1 MRKICET
8 AHLPLI
14 LSKRAASERV
24 EGRTISATV
33 TMKRHVRSR
42 STEPSARQLRVG
54 EEVRH
59 GLARIF
65 ERHEMSDPALT
76 DVTLTVTEVRM
87 SPDLKHA
94 SVFVMPLAG
103 AHAAEVLAGL
113 KRGAPYLRG
122 LVAREVALR
131 FTPTLSFM
139 LDMSFE
145 HANRINEILHRPEV
159 QRDVS
164 DAAPRDPDDG
174 AEGDGGA

>member
-1 MRKICET
+1 
-8 AHLPLI
+8 
-14 LSKRAASERV
+14 
-24 EGRTISATV
+24 
-33 TMKRHVRSR
+33 
-42 STEPSARQLRVG
+42 VG

-65 ERHEMSDPALT
+65 ERHEMSDPALV

-94 SVFVMPLAG
+94 TAFVMPLAG
-103 AHAAEVLAGL
+103 ARAQETLAGL

-122 LVAREVALR
+122 LIAREVPLR

-159 QRDVS
+159 QRDV
-164 DAAPRDPDDG
+164 APPAEQTPDDG
-174 AEGDGGA
+174 AEDDGGA

>member
-1 MRKICET
+1 
-8 AHLPLI
+8 
-14 LSKRAASERV
+14 
-24 EGRTISATV
+24 
-33 TMKRHVRSR
+33 
-42 STEPSARQLRVG
+42 VG

-65 ERHEMSDPALT
+65 ERRELRDPALM
-76 DVTLTVTEVRM
+76 DVTLTVTEARM

-94 SVFVMPLAG
+94 TVFVMPLAG

-122 LVAREVALR
+122 LIAREVPLR

-139 LDMSFE
+139 LDQSFE

-159 QRDVS
+159 QRDL
-164 DAAPRDPDDG
+164 DEAERLARDET
-174 AEGDGGA
+174 AEDDGGA

>member
-1 MRKICET
+1 MRKR
-8 AHLPLI
+8 
-14 LSKRAASERV
+14 SKTR
-24 EGRTISATV
+24 
-33 TMKRHVRSR
+33 
-42 STEPSARQLRVG
+42 TEPSARQLRVG

-59 GLARIF
+59 ALARIF
-65 ERHEMSDPALT
+65 ERHEMRDPALI

-94 SVFVMPLAG
+94 TVFVMPLAG
-103 AHAAEVLAGL
+103 AHAPETLAGL

-122 LVAREVALR
+122 LVAREVPLR

-159 QRDVS
+159 QRDV
-164 DAAPRDPDDG
+164 AEAGHQVDD
-174 AEGDGGA
+174 EGSEDDGGA